1 MAISNGNGT
10 VANGNG
16 AEDYASLATTSPAPA
31 SMVVD
36 DIANDRFY
44 VDRRIFSDP
53 GIFDLEMKRIFESG
67 WVFLGH
73 ESQIAKPGD
82 FITGRI
88 GRVPVIV
95 NRKPSGEIGALVNS
109 CAHRGAMLTRAAKGN
124 SAGFVCPYHGWC
136 YDDAGKNVKV
146 IGRESGDYPG
156 HFDDENHDLVKVPR
170 VESYRGFIWGSLNPE
185 VSDLTDYLGQARN
198 MIDLLV
204 DQAPNGLEVLRGSST
219 YTYKANWKLQM
230 ENGVDGYHFPTVHA
244 SYVLLA
250 NRRAR
255 AGKLNTMDPR
265 PFDKLRTGCYDLGGG
280 HSMIWLSLPNPQDRP
295 SYDRRDELIARYGEE
310 RFAWMMDRMRNL
322 CIFPNVQLMDQTSSQ
337 IRMFTPIAPN
347 LTEVRIYCIAPI
359 GEGAK
364 NRALRLRQY
373 EDFFNASGLGTADDL
388 AVFEACQVGYDGA
401 YGRFQQAYDRG
412 IGSMTAGPDEEA
424 SKIDFQP
431 AASSSDTTHE
441 ILYHGPYRHWL
452 KMMAE
457 HPESAAATSEEHQA
471 R

>member
-1 MAISNGNGT
+1 MISNGDSTKVNGYS
-10 VANGNG
+10 AP
-16 AEDYASLATTSPAPA
+16 APASPDPA

-44 VDRRIFSDP
+44 VDRRIFSDA

-73 ESQIAKPGD
+73 ESQIAQPGD

-95 NRKPSGEIGALVNS
+95 NRKTTGEIGGLVNS

-124 SAGFVCPYHGWC
+124 AGGFICPYHGWC
-136 YDDAGKNVKV
+136 YDADGKNVKV
-146 IGRESGDYPG
+146 PARESGDYPA

-185 VSDLTDYLGQARN
+185 VSNLTDYLGQARN

-219 YTYKANWKLQM
+219 YTFKANWKLQM

-244 SYVLLA
+244 SYVMLT

-255 AGKLNTMDPR
+255 EGKLPTMDPR

-280 HSMIWLSLPNPQDRP
+280 HSMIWLGLSNPQDRP
-295 SYDRRDELIARYGEE
+295 SYDRRDELIARYGED
-310 RFAWMMDRMRNL
+310 RFAWMMERMRNL
-322 CIFPNVQLMDQTSSQ
+322 FIFPNVQLMDQTSSQ
-337 IRMFTPIAPN
+337 IRMFTPITPN
-347 LTEVRIYCIAPI
+347 LTEVRIYCIAPV
-359 GEGAK
+359 GEDPK

-401 YGRFQQAYDRG
+401 YGRFHQAYDRG
-412 IGSMTAGPDEEA
+412 IAAMTAGADAEA
-424 SKIDFQP
+424 ARIDFQP
-431 AASSSDTTHE
+431 AASASDTTHE

-452 KMMAE
+452 RMMAE
-457 HPESAAATSEEHQA
+457 RPDSEEHAA